1 MYLYCIGMQCR
12 NCYLLVRPVTIN
24 TVTVVTAWICL
35 ALVHIQF
42 TIRSIK
48 AVVAFT
54 SIRVAGSFANTIRAA
69 RIVSTVVNLLAMVSG
84 PTKGTSTRIIGK
96 RLKATRSPILTRT
109 IGARI
114 VGDGDF
120 TKRGLISNW
129 AGTFEGGASC
139 RIHDYRT
146 GASILT
152 LLSASVT
159 WIFILTVFARESR
172 WTAKGGKNGNESICS
187 NQGFLRFQR
196 FQCQY

>member
-1 MYLYCIGMQCR
+1 M
-12 NCYLLVRPVTIN
+12 TIN

-42 TIRSIK
+42 AIRSIK

-96 RLKATRSPILTRT
+96 RLKATRSPILART

-129 AGTFEGGASC
+129 AGTFEGWASC

-159 WIFILTVFARESR
+159 WIFILTIFARESR
-172 WTAKGGKNGNESICS
+172 WTAEGGKMGMRAYVRIK
-187 NQGFLRFQR
+187 GFCGFSVSSGSTTNNSRVYFV
-196 FQCQY
+196 

>member
-1 MYLYCIGMQCR
+1 MQCR

-42 TIRSIK
+42 AIRSIK

-96 RLKATRSPILTRT
+96 RLKATRSPILART

-120 TKRGLISNW
+120 TKGGLIAN
-129 AGTFEGGASC
+129 GTSTLEGWSP
-139 RIHDYRT
+139 
-146 GASILT
+146 
-152 LLSASVT
+152 
-159 WIFILTVFARESR
+159 SR
-172 WTAKGGKNGNESICS
+172 
-187 NQGFLRFQR
+187 RHHH
-196 FQCQY
+196 